1 MNWGKY
7 LSGWKTY
14 VGGALLVVSLVF
26 RLQGEK
32 DVADAIM
39 TLGGFFGVIGIRHK
53 MGRMALK
60 GKVDELAKEDP
71 LKDDTAFNH

>member
-1 MNWGKY
+1 MKKY

-14 VGGALLVVSLVF
+14 LGGALLVISLVL
-26 RLQGEK
+26 RLKGEREA
-32 DVADAIM
+32 ADAVM

-53 MGRMALK
+53 MGRMMLQ

-71 LKDDTAFNH
+71 LKDDSAFKF